1 MGTPA
6 ETRPSVTLQL
16 LLGDIRPASVDLREY
31 PVSAQPMLEHG
42 QWRLIDYM
50 KGRVL
55 AEQLPKEHAFAI
67 AHTLNRLFWEHHGV
81 YLQE

>member
-6 ETRPSVTLQL
+6 ETRPSVSLHF

-31 PVSAQPMLEHG
+31 PVSAQPMFEHG
-42 QWRLIDYM
+42 HWRLIDYLN
-50 KGRVL
+50 GRTL
-55 AEQLPKEHAFAI
+55 AEQLPKDHAFAI
-67 AHTLNRLFWEHHGV
+67 AHALNQMFWEHHGV